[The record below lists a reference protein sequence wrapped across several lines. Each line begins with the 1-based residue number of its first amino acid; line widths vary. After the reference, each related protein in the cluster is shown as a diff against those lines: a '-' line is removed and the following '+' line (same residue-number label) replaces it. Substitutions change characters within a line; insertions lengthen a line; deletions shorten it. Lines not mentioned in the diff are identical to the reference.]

1 MMRLPFLLYPVR
13 KPRWLPRWKIRD
25 LLTGFT
31 GGGNSILVQTD
42 IVNIGLGSGFRFD
55 RLNRMGVLKNRH
67 FLSRIEKVPEYPCTG
82 GTSFHT
88 GGLET
93 GIYPVRTEG
102 TLLNDLLNGMD
113 ISDRIRTSR
122 HTISASNTDM
132 GIDHHDPIFP
142 LE

>member
-1 MMRLPFLLYPVR
+1 
-13 KPRWLPRWKIRD
+13 
-25 LLTGFT
+25 
-31 GGGNSILVQTD
+31 
-42 IVNIGLGSGFRFD
+42 
-55 RLNRMGVLKNRH
+55 MGVLKNRH

-82 GTSFHT
+82 GASFHT

-102 TLLNDLLNGMD
+102 TLLNDLLDRMD
-113 ISDRIRTSR
+113 IPDRIRTCH
-122 HTISASNTDM
+122 HTIPASNTDM